1 MKYAFIRRHAG
12 QFSVRQMCDVLGVS
26 ASGYYDARD
35 RPKSATAL
43 RRDALAERIR
53 TIHAAKKG
61 RYGSPRMHA
70 ELVDERETW
79 CINAVAKAMKS
90 LGIQAIS
97 HRKFRVSTTDSNHE
111 FPVADNVLDRNFTAT
126 KPNEVWLA
134 DMTYIPTA
142 EGFLYLS
149 IVEDLFSRRVVG
161 WSMSESMESRGVV
174 DALHMAIQLRCPEAG
189 LIAHSDRGSQY
200 ASEHYQRQLA
210 KHGIRCSMSR
220 RGNCWDNAPMESF
233 FASVKK
239 ELVHHEKYQ
248 TMAEARSSLFEYIEV
263 FYNRERRHSSLG
275 YVAPAKFEGNEYS

>member
-1 MKYAFIRRHAG
+1 MKYDFICRNAG
-12 QFSVRQMCDVLGVS
+12 KFSVRRMCDVLGVS

-61 RYGSPRMHA
+61 RYGSPRIHA
-70 ELVDERETW
+70 ELVDARETW

-111 FPVADNVLDRNFTAT
+111 FPVAGNVLDRNFTAT

-134 DMTYIPTA
+134 DMTDIPTA

-149 IVEDLFSRRVVG
+149 IVEICFRGVSWVG
-161 WSMSESMESRGVV
+161 RWRAVAWSM
-174 DALHMAIQLRCPEAG
+174 RCT
-189 LIAHSDRGSQY
+189 
-200 ASEHYQRQLA
+200 
-210 KHGIRCSMSR
+210 
-220 RGNCWDNAPMESF
+220 W
-233 FASVKK
+233 
-239 ELVHHEKYQ
+239 
-248 TMAEARSSLFEYIEV
+248 RSSRDARKRGCWRTRIAAV
-263 FYNRERRHSSLG
+263 SMRANTTN
-275 YVAPAKFEGNEYS
+275 GNSRSTGFGAA